1 LKRGAAKTAK
11 ADTTS
16 AIDAK
21 LLGVWGVDARGG
33 YDFRADG
40 TFIMEGTVSYHF
52 DAAQGVWHYWQP
64 SMPSAKVAA
73 EYKVSGD
80 GKSLSINLKKGNAF
94 TSLKKIK

>member
-1 LKRGAAKTAK
+1 M
-11 ADTTS
+11 
-16 AIDAK
+16 
-21 LLGVWGVDARGG
+21 WGVDARGG